1 MYAWS
6 MLIHVKISPGART
19 DEIVQKNST
28 SYLVSVREPAE
39 QNRANTAMLALLARH
54 LKVELSQLRIITGH
68 HSPGKIIEVIT

>member
-1 MYAWS
+1 

-19 DEIVQKNST
+19 DEVVQKNST

-54 LKVELSQLRIITGH
+54 LQVEPAQLRIITGH
-68 HSPGKIIEVIT
+68 HAPGKIVEILEK